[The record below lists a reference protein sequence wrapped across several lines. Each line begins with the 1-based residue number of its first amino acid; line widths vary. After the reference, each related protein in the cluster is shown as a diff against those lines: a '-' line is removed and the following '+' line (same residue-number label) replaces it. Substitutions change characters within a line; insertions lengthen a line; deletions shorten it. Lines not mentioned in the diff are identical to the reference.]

1 MIFPLHSF
9 ISYYSKWKR
18 KKKPFREEERR
29 SNTNSGNKLSTRA
42 LPTSAITKRPHKN
55 FDNGNGYEPFIIS
68 TSKEE
73 SSLMDNGHGNHFMI
87 YLRPYAFAIY
97 REMGMGKTFFFFL
110 PLVGR
115 KL

>member
-1 MIFPLHSF
+1 M
-9 ISYYSKWKR
+9 
-18 KKKPFREEERR
+18 
-29 SNTNSGNKLSTRA
+29 STRA

-97 REMGMGKTFFFFL
+97 REKGMGKTLFF

-115 KL
+115 KLKKKKK

>member
-1 MIFPLHSF
+1 ME
-9 ISYYSKWKR
+9 
-18 KKKPFREEERR
+18 KKKPFRGEERR

-42 LPTSAITKRPHKN
+42 SPTSAMTKRPHKN

-87 YLRPYAFAIY
+87 YLRPYAFARTIY
-97 REMGMGKTFFFFL
+97 RE
-110 PLVGR
+110 R
-115 KL
+115 E